1 MKNKSNCDKENLD
14 KNNLFSSKNNY
25 IDKFS
30 TIVNEKDDRSNYN
43 RSKLLKSS
51 NMENDDL
58 LETNGKEKSNP
69 NKIKNDYE
77 KLIDDLNHERKLF
90 QEYKIKEKK
99 DFETWK
105 TNEILK
111 LKSKAKPI
119 NRDQE
124 IIMLKTKLQQQNDK
138 EKHYLTTIDNL
149 KKEVYQQQNIIVN
162 LNSKLNHYE
171 ELLNID
177 KLSNKQS
184 KREKE
189 RNREKFIINEDQS
202 NIK

>member
-149 KKEVYQQQNIIVN
+149 KKEAYQQQNIIVN

>member
-1 MKNKSNCDKENLD
+1 
-14 KNNLFSSKNNY
+14 
-25 IDKFS
+25 
-30 TIVNEKDDRSNYN
+30 
-43 RSKLLKSS
+43 
-51 NMENDDL
+51 MENDDL